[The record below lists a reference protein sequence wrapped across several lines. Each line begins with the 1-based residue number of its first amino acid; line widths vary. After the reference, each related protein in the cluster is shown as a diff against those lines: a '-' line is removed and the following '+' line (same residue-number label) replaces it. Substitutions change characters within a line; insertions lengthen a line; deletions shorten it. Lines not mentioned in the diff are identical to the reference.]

1 MTGHNAGMVLIFG
14 WGAGKAQDLG
24 EVAPTTCPN
33 CHNQVFLHHIKSD
46 KKISLYFVP
55 VVKYGSDEY
64 LACPVCKS
72 GVQIQPAQRE
82 AVVRMKGTTSAYRRQ
97 LVPLTA
103 YQPMVDQFWRGVGVN
118 PTGQQVL
125 QPTATIPPP
134 AGPTA
139 AAAAASPASSVSD
152 QLQNLGKL
160 HATGVLTDEEF
171 TAAKKRL
178 LGS

>member
-1 MTGHNAGMVLIFG
+1 MVVIFG

-55 VVKYGSDEY
+55 LVKYGSDEY
-64 LACPVCKS
+64 LACPICKS
-72 GVQIQPAQRE
+72 GVQIQPAQRQ
-82 AVVRMKGTTSAYRRQ
+82 AVVTMKGTTSAFRRQ
-97 LVPLTA
+97 LIPLAA
-103 YQPMVDQFWRGVGVN
+103 YQPQVDQFWRGIGVN

-125 QPTATIPPP
+125 QPAATIPPP
-134 AGPTA
+134 APTA
-139 AAAAASPASSVSD
+139 QINAAPPGSAAPSVAERLES
-152 QLQNLGKL
+152 LGKL
-160 HATGVLTDEEF
+160 HSTGVLTDEEF

-178 LGS
+178 LGL